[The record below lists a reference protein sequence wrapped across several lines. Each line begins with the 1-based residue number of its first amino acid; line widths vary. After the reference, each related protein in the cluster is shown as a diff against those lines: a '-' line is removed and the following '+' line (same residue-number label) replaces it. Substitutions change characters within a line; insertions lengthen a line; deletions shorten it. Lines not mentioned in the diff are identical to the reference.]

1 MFSDADAVEQQGT
14 LCFASPYRDFLKV
27 ANLTFLLG
35 WEIVDKGTQ
44 VDSHRHENRDI
55 DVERRWGLSDVSIN
69 FYPLS
74 RIFHFTLDLVQFHF
88 FLKI

>member
-44 VDSHRHENRDI
+44 VDSHRHDENKEEDGVCPTFRI
-55 DVERRWGLSDVSIN
+55 TFTHSQGFILHLILFSSI
-69 FYPLS
+69 
-74 RIFHFTLDLVQFHF
+74 

>member
-14 LCFASPYRDFLKV
+14 LCFASPYGDYFKV

-44 VDSHRHENRDI
+44 VDSHRHDENF
-55 DVERRWGLSDVSIN
+55 N
-69 FYPLS
+69 
-74 RIFHFTLDLVQFHF
+74 
-88 FLKI
+88 